1 MKHSLA
7 AKGLSLSQAQS
18 ISNLCNQ
25 RCRDI
30 QSQIDIINN
39 AEKTITI
46 GDKDYLKVP
55 AQPIPYGIID
65 TLNEKARLSAT
76 QAFLMENI
84 KAKDALLRAKQTES
98 LRYTVDCPERPE
110 YHTIDELELEMVDE
124 SWGWD
129 QLTAAQWQEYL
140 EAEAY
145 ASHIGQFIHRG
156 GKLDRLRTELPAMEL
171 LEWEEV
177 ETGKKTPVQVTPHHT
192 MEYLGDLH
200 EDLSATHRQHEQR
213 VNYFKAMVKNAVTI
227 ENARR
232 IRVNADEQARIDTI
246 NESNRAVFDTAYK
259 AWSADKAAATY
270 AFNEELQKEIARLAA
285 LRIEVPTRFQPV
297 VDEFLK
303 GLE

>member
-7 AKGLSLSQAQS
+7 EKGLSLSQAQS

-55 AQPIPYGIID
+55 AHPIPVGIFD

-84 KAKDALLRAKQTES
+84 KAKDALIRAKQNEMF
-98 LRYTVDCPERPE
+98 RYTVDRPEHPE
-110 YHTIDELELEMVDE
+110 YHDIDELEMVDE
-124 SWGWD
+124 SWGWE
-129 QLTAAQWQEYL
+129 QLTVAQWQEYL

-171 LEWEEV
+171 LEWEMV
-177 ETGKKTPVQVTPHHT
+177 EEGKRTPVEVNPHHT

-200 EDLSATHRQHEQR
+200 EDLSAIHRTHEQR

-232 IRVNADEQARIDTI
+232 IRVNADEQARVDKL
-246 NESNRAVFDTAYK
+246 NENNRALFDTAYK
-259 AWSADKAAATY
+259 AWSADKAAAMY
-270 AFNEELQKEIARLAA
+270 AFNEERQKEIARLAG
-285 LRIEVPTRFQPV
+285 LRIEVPARFQSV

-303 GLE
+303 DIQE

>member
-7 AKGLSLSQAQS
+7 AKGLSLSQAQT

-30 QSQIDIINN
+30 QSQIDVINN
-39 AEKTITI
+39 AEKTVTI
-46 GDKDYLKVP
+46 KDKDYLKQS
-55 AQPIPYGIID
+55 ANPIPFGIID
-65 TLNEKARLSAT
+65 ILNEKARLSAT

-84 KAKDALLRAKQTES
+84 KTKNDLLNSKQLEAFTYSVERPES
-98 LRYTVDCPERPE
+98 PE
-110 YHTIDELELEMVDE
+110 YHTIDELRGVTEQ
-124 SWGWD
+124 WGWD

-145 ASHIGQFIHRG
+145 ASHIGQFIHKG
-156 GKLDRLRTELPAMEL
+156 GKLDRLRTELPTMDL
-171 LEWEEV
+171 LEWTEIS
-177 ETGKKTPVQVTPHHT
+177 TGVLTPVEVTPHHT

-227 ENARR
+227 ENARI
-232 IRVNADEQARIDTI
+232 IRVNADAQSRIDAI
-246 NESNRAVFDTAYK
+246 NTSNRALYDPLLK
-259 AWSADKAAATY
+259 AWGDAKTAAQY
-270 AFNEELQKEIARLAA
+270 EFNHERQQEIGRIAA

-303 GLE
+303 GLDN

>member
-30 QSQIDIINN
+30 QFQIDVINN

-55 AQPIPYGIID
+55 AHPIPFGIVD

-84 KAKDALLRAKQTES
+84 KAKDALIRAKQTETFH
-98 LRYTVDCPERPE
+98 YTVDRPESPE
-110 YHTIDELELEMVDE
+110 YHSIDELEMVGE

-140 EAEAY
+140 EAEAF

-171 LEWEEV
+171 LEWEMIE
-177 ETGKKTPVQVTPHHT
+177 EGKRTPVEVNPHHT
-192 MEYLGDLH
+192 MEDLGDLH
-200 EDLSATHRQHEQR
+200 EDLSAIHRAHEQR

-232 IRVNADEQARIDTI
+232 IRVNSDEQARVDAI

-259 AWSADKAAATY
+259 AWSADRTAAMY
-270 AFNEELQKEIARLAA
+270 AFNEERQKEIARLSA
-285 LRIEVPTRFQPV
+285 LRIEVPARFQPV

-303 GLE
+303 DTQE